1 MNAIQEFFNVA
12 RGIIEALGKA
22 NNVLFQ
28 PIVNLEGLSETNQII
43 LTSVLASNPAL
54 TPFLVVSPI
63 MIISASGLVLAMA
76 SSFIIFVWD
85 LLPIV

>member
-54 TPFLVVSPI
+54 TTF
-63 MIISASGLVLAMA
+63 
-76 SSFIIFVWD
+76 
-85 LLPIV
+85 